1 MNNPTPPVY
10 YQNYIELVPKGNDP
24 QALFDYALKELFKSL
39 VMVTEDK
46 ASKGYAEGK
55 WSIKDI
61 VQHLIDTERIF
72 GFRALSFA
80 RGEKTKI
87 FGYDHNQYVDA
98 AMANYRSLKSLMEE
112 LKRLRETT
120 KDLFAS
126 FSEQALQQKG
136 VANGHE
142 LSVEQ
147 LRLIIIGHELHHLKV
162 IESKYLFA

>member
-1 MNNPTPPVY
+1 MNNPAPAVY

-24 QALFDYALKELFKSL
+24 QALFDYSLKELFKSL
-39 VMVTEDK
+39 VMVTEDR
-46 ASKGYAEGK
+46 ASKGYEKGK

-80 RGEKTKI
+80 RGEKTEI
-87 FGYDHNQYVDA
+87 FGYDHEAYVNT

-126 FSEQALQQKG
+126 FSDQALQQKG
-136 VANGHE
+136 MANGHE
-142 LSVEQ
+142 LSVQQ